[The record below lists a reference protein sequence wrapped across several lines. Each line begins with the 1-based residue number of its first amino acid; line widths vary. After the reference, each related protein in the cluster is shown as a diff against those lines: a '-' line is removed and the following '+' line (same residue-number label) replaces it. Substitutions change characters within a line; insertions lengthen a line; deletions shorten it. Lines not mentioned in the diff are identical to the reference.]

1 MEGAFE
7 NVNTDWLELDYFF
20 EQHSTERQNSLRS
33 FLKEQT
39 YNTKIANTVKYY
51 MFNDTAVCCNIFL
64 QKCFLHIVGE
74 FLEERS
80 VMRISKFLKEF

>member
-39 YNTKIANTVKYY
+39 YNTKN
-51 MFNDTAVCCNIFL
+51 C
-64 QKCFLHIVGE
+64 
-74 FLEERS
+74 
-80 VMRISKFLKEF
+80 